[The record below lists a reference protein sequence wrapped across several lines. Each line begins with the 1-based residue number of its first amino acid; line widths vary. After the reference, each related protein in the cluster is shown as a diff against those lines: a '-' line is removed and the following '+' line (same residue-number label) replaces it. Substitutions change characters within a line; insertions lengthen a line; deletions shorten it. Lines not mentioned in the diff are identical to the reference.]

1 MKARWSG
8 VASAVAAI
16 LALLLACTRSVST
29 PPPHPLASQTASAV
43 LQLSPSPTT
52 SPVNQAAY
60 PSPGVSAVPTQPP
73 VLVTQVDS
81 SETPIVQIPLAGPL
95 SQPEA
100 EISGMAW
107 HAGDLILLP
116 QYPERFGDGQTGA
129 VFAVSQADILAYL
142 DGSKPGPL
150 EPRPVTFIATGIQ
163 ERLPG
168 YQGFEA
174 LAIDGERG
182 IPDG

>member
-8 VASAVAAI
+8 VASAVAAM

-29 PPPHPLASQTASAV
+29 PPPHPLASQTAPAV

-73 VLVTQVDS
+73 ILVTQVDS

-95 SQPEA
+95 SQPEGRNLRHGLA
-100 EISGMAW
+100 RWRPDPAAPVPGALRRRSDRGSIC
-107 HAGDLILLP
+107 HPAGGHPGI
-116 QYPERFGDGQTGA
+116 
-129 VFAVSQADILAYL
+129 
-142 DGSKPGPL
+142 PGPV
-150 EPRPVTFIATGIQ
+150 RSRAARAT
-163 ERLPG
+163 PG
-168 YQGFEA
+168 DVYRHGYPGKTA
-174 LAIDGERG
+174 G
-182 IPDG
+182 IPGFRSARHRWRPCFPDG